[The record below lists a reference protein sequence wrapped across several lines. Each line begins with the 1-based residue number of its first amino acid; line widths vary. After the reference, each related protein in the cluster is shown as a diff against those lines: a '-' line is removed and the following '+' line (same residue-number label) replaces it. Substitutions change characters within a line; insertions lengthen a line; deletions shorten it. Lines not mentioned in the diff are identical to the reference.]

1 MPLPDLGKGSKTG
14 MGSWCWAIN
23 QKSKYKNEAMAFLQF
38 LLKKDEVLAMSKA
51 NGAVPATY
59 SAIAES
65 DLYGPKGML
74 NLFVRQLQESA
85 VPRPVTPAYPV
96 ITSAFQ
102 EGFLD
107 IKYGA
112 DVKTTLDKAVEI
124 IDEDIRDN
132 EGYRFVE

>member
-1 MPLPDLGKGSKTG
+1 MGNGSKTG
-14 MGSWCWAIN
+14 MGSWCWAIPH
-23 QKSKYKNEAMAFLQF
+23 KSQYKKEAMAFLEF
-38 LLKKDEVLAMSKA
+38 LLKKEEILVMSKA

-65 DLYGPKGML
+65 NLYGPEGML
-74 NLFVRQLQESA
+74 NLFVQQLQVSA

-102 EGFLD
+102 ESFLD
-107 IKYGA
+107 IKNGA
-112 DVKTTLDKAVEI
+112 DVEATLDRAVKI

-132 EGYRFVE
+132 EGYRFAD